1 MICVMKR
8 LTPLIG
14 LLLYKTLIVAS
25 YMQLADQSITFVE
38 IRPRITNF
46 FENKLKRKG
55 TKTLVYCLELG
66 VVQWV

>member
-1 MICVMKR
+1 MK
-8 LTPLIG
+8 
-14 LLLYKTLIVAS
+14 
-25 YMQLADQSITFVE
+25 LADQSITFVE

-46 FENKLKRKG
+46 FENKLNRKG